1 MHPATEKLIHELKDL
16 AIEAVACDYAQ
27 RGYHYEIEIEGK
39 QIRSLAEC
47 LLKHE
52 MYLVFVGGLHVK
64 PACRVIYQFA
74 SFERPCRIVIRA
86 VVDEEC
92 QIPTISDIFDGA
104 DWHERETRDFY
115 GIVFSDHPYL
125 KPLILAEEDVDLKPL
140 LKKEADLKE
149 MGEVSWAPASAAAPK
164 SEAPKPEAKK
174 EKTEQ
179 G

>member
-1 MHPATEKLIHELKDL
+1 
-16 AIEAVACDYAQ
+16 
-27 RGYHYEIEIEGK
+27 
-39 QIRSLAEC
+39 
-47 LLKHE
+47 
-52 MYLVFVGGLHVK
+52 
-64 PACRVIYQFA
+64 
-74 SFERPCRIVIRA
+74 VIRA

-164 SEAPKPEAKK
+164 SEAPTPKPEAKK
-174 EKTEQ
+174 RKRSRVDGKCSSQ
-179 G
+179 

>member
-86 VVDEEC
+86 VVDERLLLPWD
-92 QIPTISDIFDGA
+92 QWQALKDAVI
-104 DWHERETRDFY
+104 RDTAASEIAP
-115 GIVFSDHPYL
+115 GVS
-125 KPLILAEEDVDLKPL
+125 L
-140 LKKEADLKE
+140 LVWDPKK
-149 MGEVSWAPASAAAPK
+149 
-164 SEAPKPEAKK
+164 
-174 EKTEQ
+174 
-179 G
+179 